1 MKREQ
6 CPLLSALEARG
17 SIALTGAPLSSI
29 IVEVRSERLT
39 ITGVTPLRD
48 DGDRYT
54 ESGSEYFYELEG
66 VEAEK
71 LLAALCRHSRDRPE
85 VTIAREFEFSRPRC
99 PLKDYLDDLRLT
111 YQYHFA
117 KGEAL

>member
-39 ITGVTPLRD
+39 ITGVTPLLD

-54 ESGSEYFYELEG
+54 ESGSEYLYELESA
-66 VEAEK
+66 EAEK
-71 LLAALCRHSRDRPE
+71 LLSALSRHSEKKPE
-85 VTIAREFEFSRPRC
+85 FTIAHEFEFSRPHC
-99 PLKDYLDDLRLT
+99 PLRDYLDGLQLT
-111 YQYHFA
+111 YQYHFT